1 MNRSAVEHIFFDLDH
16 TIWDFD
22 RNSALA
28 FQRVF
33 TTHRIQL
40 EVSQFVQ
47 VYEPIN
53 FNYWKLF
60 REERIT
66 KQQLR
71 RGRFLDAFGR
81 FGIQFDLTTIDLLAE
96 SYIQELPVDNHLF
109 EGAEPLLERLSASYT
124 LHIITNG
131 FHQVQHEK
139 LHNSGIAHLFKTV
152 TTSEEAGVK
161 KPHPDIFW
169 LAMDKAKCKP
179 EDSLM
184 IGDTFEADILG
195 AEQVGMQ
202 TIFINYRG
210 DNIPINYSCVD
221 QLSHLDQFL

>member
-1 MNRSAVEHIFFDLDH
+1 MNRSVVKHVFFDLDH

-28 FQRVF
+28 FARVF
-33 TTHRIQL
+33 QNHSISL
-40 EVSQFVQ
+40 EVSRFVQ
-47 VYEPIN
+47 IYEPIN

-66 KQQLR
+66 KQELR
-71 RGRFLDAFGR
+71 RGRFQDAFGE
-81 FGIQFDLTTIDLLAE
+81 FGIHFDMLTIDRLAE
-96 SYIQELPVDNHLF
+96 SYIQELPGDNYLF
-109 EGAEPLLERLSASYT
+109 EGAEPLLERLSKAYT

-139 LHNSGIAHLFKTV
+139 LRNSGIAHLFKTV
-152 TTSEEAGVK
+152 TTSEEADVK
-161 KPHPDIFW
+161 KPHPYIFE
-169 LAMDKAKCKP
+169 LAMEKADCSP
-179 EDSLM
+179 AESLM

-202 TIFINYRG
+202 TIFINYRKE
-210 DNIPINYSCVD
+210 NIPIDYSCVD
-221 QLSHLDQFL
+221 KLSDLDKFL